1 MENFLKYFLGLNC
14 IFYKKFN
21 YETKDYILFYINL
34 INYII
39 SHSLLLYSIYLLFVD
54 YKIYNLMLLF
64 YYILDFI
71 IIYFGNKISF
81 LKVISRNYNL
91 YLDIKYRKSTLR
103 LMLCGLILS
112 LLVSSL
118 GLYLNIKNNFNLTD
132 NSFNKFFSNYCL
144 FFILFYSTLSKCNIS
159 ILFFTIMSNISNFL
173 KNFIE
178 NKIRYN
184 NNYYIDEISIEYL
197 ILKRNY
203 NKTIFVFNDL
213 IGNMI
218 GFYTIPTFYYLSHF
232 KKVNFD
238 FTYYIGLVYY
248 VFFCFFFQY
257 YLLEINSNISYL
269 KSICSKNKSIND
281 YISRKKN
288 IYLFENNSIQIN
300 KINQN
305 ELSFKNYLID
315 IENAQSIDWII
326 FDTIINQKWN
336 QFDVLGIDIDNSTI
350 IMKIFSIF
358 LILIIGKQII

>member
-1 MENFLKYFLGLNC
+1 MENFLKFFLGLNC
-14 IFYKKFN
+14 IIYKKFN
-21 YETKDYILFYINL
+21 YNKKDYILFSLNL

-71 IIYFGNKISF
+71 LIYFGNQISF

-91 YLDIKYRKSTLR
+91 FLDIKYRKSSMF
-103 LMLCGLILS
+103 LMISGLILS
-112 LLVSSL
+112 IFISSL
-118 GLYLNIKNNFNLTD
+118 GIFLNIKYNFNLT
-132 NSFNKFFSNYCL
+132 NNLFNKIFSNYCL
-144 FFILFYSTLSKCNIS
+144 FFILFYSSLSKCNIS
-159 ILFFTIMSNISNFL
+159 ILFFTIMSNISKFL
-173 KNFIE
+173 KSFID
-178 NKIRYN
+178 NKIRNN

-203 NKTIFVFNDL
+203 NKTIFVFNDI

-232 KKVNFD
+232 TKVNFD

-248 VFFCFFFQY
+248 AFFCIFFQY
-257 YLLEINSNISYL
+257 YLLEINLNVYYL
-269 KSICSKNKSIND
+269 KSVCSKNKSIND
-281 YISRKKN
+281 YILRKKN
-288 IYLFENNSIQIN
+288 IYLFEKNSLEIN

-315 IENAQSIDWII
+315 IENSQSIDWII
-326 FDTIINQKWN
+326 FDTIINQKWS
-336 QFDVLGIDIDNSTI
+336 QFDILGVEINNSTI

>member
-14 IFYKKFN
+14 IIYKKFN
-21 YETKDYILFYINL
+21 YKTIDYILFYINL
-34 INYII
+34 INYLI
-39 SHSLLLYSIYLLFVD
+39 SHSLLICSIYLLFVD

-71 IIYFGNKISF
+71 LIYFGNQIPF

-91 YLDIKYRKSTLR
+91 FLDIKYRKSTQI
-103 LMLCGLILS
+103 LMICGLILS
-112 LLVSSL
+112 IFISGIGVF
-118 GLYLNIKNNFNLTD
+118 LNIKYSFDISNNI
-132 NSFNKFFSNYCL
+132 FNKIFNNYCL
-144 FFILFYSTLSKCNIS
+144 FFILFYSSLSKCNIS
-159 ILFFTIMSNISNFL
+159 ILFFTIMSNISKFL
-173 KNFIE
+173 KSFIE
-178 NKIRYN
+178 NKIRHN

-203 NKTIFVFNDL
+203 NKTIFVFNDI

-218 GFYTIPTFYYLSHF
+218 GFYTIPTFYYLSHI

-238 FTYYIGLVYY
+238 FTYYIGLIYY
-248 VFFCFFFQY
+248 AFFCIFFQY
-257 YLLEINSNISYL
+257 YLLEINSNITYL

-281 YISRKKN
+281 YITRKKN
-288 IYLFENNSIQIN
+288 IYLFENSSIQIN
-300 KINQN
+300 NINQN

-336 QFDVLGIDIDNSTI
+336 QFDILGVEIDNSTL

-358 LILIIGKQII
+358 LVLIIGKQII